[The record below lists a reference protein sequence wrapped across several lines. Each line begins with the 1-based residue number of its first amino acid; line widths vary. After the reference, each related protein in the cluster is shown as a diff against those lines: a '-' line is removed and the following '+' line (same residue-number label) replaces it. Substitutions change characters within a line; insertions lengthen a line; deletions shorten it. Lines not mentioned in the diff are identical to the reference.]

1 MQSLR
6 RRIEHLEHRT
16 GAGTQQGLHLI
27 LMRAGAE
34 FALDLDKCAEILAEC
49 GFLRTGPGVSLQD
62 FSDVPH
68 GLNAAELETYL
79 REHGEELCA
88 PSAGQRSLTA
98 RVER

>member
-1 MQSLR
+1 MFPR
-6 RRIEHLEHRT
+6 RSAI
-16 GAGTQQGLHLI
+16 GLCLI

-34 FALDLDKCAEILAEC
+34 SALDLDKCAEILAEC

-79 REHGEELCA
+79 REHGEEICD

-98 RVER
+98 RVDR

>member
-27 LMRAGAE
+27 LMRAG
-34 FALDLDKCAEILAEC
+34 AEILAEC

-79 REHGEELCA
+79 REHGEEICD
-88 PSAGQRSLTA
+88 PSAGQPSLTA
-98 RVER
+98 RVDR